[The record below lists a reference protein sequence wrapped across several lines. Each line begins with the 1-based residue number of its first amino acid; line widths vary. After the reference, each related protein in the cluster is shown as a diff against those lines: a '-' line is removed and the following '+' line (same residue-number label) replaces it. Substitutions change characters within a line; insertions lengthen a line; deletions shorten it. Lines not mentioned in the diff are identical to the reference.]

1 MKAER
6 VNEKDE
12 LNLRDVTRLLN
23 IDYNKLAKEGQ
34 VEQLLNNGITKA
46 LPVQVKID
54 IADRKDVS
62 INTTAR
68 LALGNDREGNRTV
81 QVVFKN
87 ETPQLE
93 KYKDIVLSTEQ
104 QNQLRKGNT
113 LVVTDASQREHL
125 VKFDQELNRVA
136 GMKKSI
142 VLVPERMGSPKE
154 GYTTLTPQQQSNL
167 KRGEAVELEI
177 GGKKMT
183 AQVDPIERKLNV
195 QPSIKESQDL
205 KLTGTQRKKAGPSL

>member
-6 VNEKDE
+6 GTEKDE

-54 IADRKDVS
+54 IADKKDVS

-68 LALGNDREGNRTV
+68 LTLGTDKEGNRTV

-87 ETPQLE
+87 ETPKLE
-93 KYKDIVLSTEQ
+93 KYKDVELSAEQ
-104 QNQLRKGNT
+104 QNQLRNGKT
-113 LVVTDASQREHL
+113 VIVTDSSQREHL
-125 VKFDQELNRVA
+125 VKFDQELNRLA

-142 VLVPERMGSPKE
+142 FLVPEKLGSHKE
-154 GYTTLTPQQQSNL
+154 GYTTLSATQQSSL

-177 GGKKMT
+177 GGKKVT
-183 AQVDPIERKLNV
+183 AQLDPIERKLNV
-195 QPSIKESQDL
+195 QQFPKESLDL
-205 KLTGTQRKKAGPSL
+205 KPTGPQRKTGPSL

>member
-6 VNEKDE
+6 GTEKDE

-54 IADRKDVS
+54 IADKKDVS

-68 LALGNDREGNRTV
+68 LALGTDKEGNRTV

-87 ETPQLE
+87 ETPKLE
-93 KYKDIVLSTEQ
+93 KYKDVELSTEQ
-104 QNQLRKGNT
+104 QNLLRNGKT
-113 LVVTDASQREHL
+113 VIVTDSSQREHL
-125 VKFDQELNRVA
+125 VKFDQELNRLA

-142 VLVPERMGSPKE
+142 FLVPEKLGSPKE
-154 GYTTLTPQQQSNL
+154 GYTTLSATQQSSL

-183 AQVDPIERKLNV
+183 AQLDPIERKLNV
-195 QPSIKESQDL
+195 QQSPKESLDL
-205 KLTGTQRKKAGPSL
+205 KPTGPQRKTGPSL

>member
-154 GYTTLTPQQQSNL
+154 GYTTLSPQQQSNL

-205 KLTGTQRKKAGPSL
+205 KLTGTQQKKAGPSL

>member
-6 VNEKDE
+6 GTEKDE

-23 IDYNKLAKEGQ
+23 IDYNRLAKEGQ
-34 VEQLLNNGITKA
+34 VEQLLNNGVTKA

-54 IADRKDVS
+54 IADKKGVTID
-62 INTTAR
+62 TTAR
-68 LALGNDREGNRTV
+68 LAIGNDKDGNRTV
-81 QVVFKN
+81 LVVFKN
-87 ETPQLE
+87 EAPKLE

-113 LVVTDASQREHL
+113 VVVTDGKQSEHL
-125 VKFDQELNRVA
+125 VKFDGELNRLA
-136 GMKKSI
+136 GMKKSLF
-142 VLVPERMGSPKE
+142 LVPEKIGSPKE
-154 GYTTLTPQQQSNL
+154 GYTTLSTAQQSSL

-183 AQVDPIERKLNV
+183 AQLDPIERKLNV
-195 QPSIKESQDL
+195 QQSPKESLDL
-205 KLTGTQRKKAGPSL
+205 KLTGPQRKTGPSL